1 MKDENNLRH
10 NRYMTKQLK
19 MVTHSVKSQVQL
31 LLTILALMWVVEA
44 VDFILGG
51 ALNAFGIRPRT
62 IEGLIGIMLAPF
74 LHGDFAHLISNSIPF
89 AVLGWLILARSRDE
103 FWRVTSI
110 VWVSSGVGAWLLGAP
125 NTVHIGASGVVF
137 GYFGFLLT
145 RAFFD
150 RHWLSAVIA
159 IIVIAAYGSLIFG
172 VLPFQMGISWQGHL
186 FGAIGGVFAARQL
199 GKARC

>member
-1 MKDENNLRH
+1 MKAENNLRH

-19 MVTHSVKSQVQL
+19 MVTHLVKSQVQL

-62 IEGLIGIMLAPF
+62 IEGLIGIVLAPF

-89 AVLGWLILARSRDE
+89 AALGWLILARSRDE

-110 VWVSSGVGAWLLGAP
+110 VWVSSGVGAWLLGAA

-186 FGAIGGVFAARQL
+186 FGASGGVFAARQL

>member
-1 MKDENNLRH
+1 
-10 NRYMTKQLK
+10 MTKQLK

-199 GKARC
+199 GKAKR

>member
-1 MKDENNLRH
+1 
-10 NRYMTKQLK
+10 MTKQLK

-62 IEGLIGIMLAPF
+62 IEGLIGIVLAPF

-159 IIVIAAYGSLIFG
+159 IIVIAAYGSLVFG

-199 GKARC
+199 GKARR

>member
-1 MKDENNLRH
+1 
-10 NRYMTKQLK
+10 MTKQLK

-62 IEGLIGIMLAPF
+62 IEGLIGIVLAPF

-110 VWVSSGVGAWLLGAP
+110 VWVSSGVGAWLLGAA

>member
-1 MKDENNLRH
+1 
-10 NRYMTKQLK
+10 MTKQLK

-62 IEGLIGIMLAPF
+62 IEGLIGIVLAPF

>member
-1 MKDENNLRH
+1 
-10 NRYMTKQLK
+10 MTKQLK

-62 IEGLIGIMLAPF
+62 IEGLIGIVLAPF

-89 AVLGWLILARSRDE
+89 AALGWLILARSRDE

-110 VWVSSGVGAWLLGAP
+110 VWVSSGVGAWLLGAA

>member
-1 MKDENNLRH
+1 
-10 NRYMTKQLK
+10 MTKQLK

>member
-1 MKDENNLRH
+1 
-10 NRYMTKQLK
+10 MTKQLK

-62 IEGLIGIMLAPF
+62 IEGLIGIVLAPF

-89 AVLGWLILARSRDE
+89 AALGWLILARSRDE